1 MIFSTTITVGT
12 CTWSP
17 TFLPF
22 SALAEVNKF
31 IPTPPT
37 STTAPSAEISVNVPL
52 TKAITKQ
59 LSF

>member
-1 MIFSTTITVGT
+1 MTVGT

-22 SALAEVNKF
+22 NALAEVNKF

-37 STTAPSAEISVNVPL
+37 STTAPSAEISVSVPL
-52 TKAITKQ
+52 TKAITKL